1 MTDIFRILYLIGD
14 SNDLLALNKD
24 HPLQQKNKFPQKIN
38 LFKYKIF
45 TRNVGFKATEN
56 GFLKAVGIV
65 FKSDGM
71 LNIKNIHF
79 KLKNMNAARKIRN
92 IEILIFNL
100 K

>member
-1 MTDIFRILYLIGD
+1 
-14 SNDLLALNKD
+14 
-24 HPLQQKNKFPQKIN
+24 
-38 LFKYKIF
+38 
-45 TRNVGFKATEN
+45 
-56 GFLKAVGIV
+56 
-65 FKSDGM
+65 M